1 MFVVAHAS
9 GVMGLNRR
17 QFLAL
22 SGVSSFFT
30 VLGLHKVFTGTQ
42 AQPSVRPL
50 PPTMPQ
56 PTANP
61 LLRFVAIG
69 DVGSGDRHQYGVAN
83 AMVRHHDHHP
93 YNLVVMVGDNIY
105 NNGEISKIK
114 AVFEDPY
121 RQLLQRNVQFRACLG
136 NHDIRTDNG
145 ESQLRYRPFHMAGR
159 YYTFHQSPVQFFVLD
174 TNSNADWGAQLA
186 WLDRELGQSQAAW
199 KVVYGHHPIY
209 SSGVYGSNPAMIR
222 ALTPLF
228 QRHRV
233 QLYLNGH
240 EHDYER
246 THSIQGTTYVT
257 TGHGGAS
264 LRSVGQSDWTAFSIS
279 RYGFTVVDVY
289 ADRLVI
295 QGIDHDGYVFDRG
308 LVVR

>member
-1 MFVVAHAS
+1 
-9 GVMGLNRR
+9 MGFNRR

-22 SGVSSFFT
+22 SGISSFFT
-30 VLGLHKVFTGTQ
+30 GLGLHKFFSGSH
-42 AQPSVRPL
+42 AQSSAVPL
-50 PPTMPQ
+50 PPTMLQ
-56 PTANP
+56 PTDPP

-69 DVGSGDRHQYGVAN
+69 DVGSGDRHQYDVAS
-83 AMVRHHDHHP
+83 AMTRYHDQHP

-121 RQLLQRNVQFRACLG
+121 QQLLQRNVQFRACLG

-145 ESQLRYRPFHMAGR
+145 EPQLRYAPFHMTGR
-159 YYTFHQSPVQFFVLD
+159 YYTFQPAPVQFFALD
-174 TNSNADWGAQLA
+174 TNGNADWQAQLV
-186 WLDRELGQSQAAW
+186 WLDRALGQSQAPW

-246 THSIQGTTYVT
+246 THPIQGTTYVT

-264 LRSVGQSDWTAFSIS
+264 LRSVGKSDWTAFSIS
-279 RYGFTVVDVY
+279 RYGFTVFDVY

-295 QGIDHDGYVFDRG
+295 QGIDSEGQVFDRG
-308 LVVR
+308 MMAR